1 MNTGSAGI
9 VVTVSYYDAAT
20 GGLIGSP
27 QAQVVAP
34 HAFWGLYQPT
44 GGLPPGSRATAVV
57 TTSSGG
63 QVAVICN
70 ESSPTTFMSYNGQ

>member
-1 MNTGSAGI
+1 VI
-9 VVTVSYYDAAT
+9 
-20 GGLIGSP
+20 
-27 QAQVVAP
+27 
-34 HAFWGLYQPT
+34 
-44 GGLPPGSRATAVV
+44 